1 MLTFGVIKMKKH
13 EMKITETEL
22 EAARHY
28 LQQQLETHTWWPK
41 EQPGEAKHEFT
52 LMKDNVISLNVW
64 CERWL
69 DSGQQRQLAKSLKR

>member
-1 MLTFGVIKMKKH
+1 VIEMKKH
-13 EMKITETEL
+13 NIKITDTEL
-22 EAARHY
+22 EAACHY

-52 LMKDNVISLNVW
+52 LMKDNAISLNVW

-69 DSGQQRQLAKSLKR
+69 DSGQQRQLEKAIKR